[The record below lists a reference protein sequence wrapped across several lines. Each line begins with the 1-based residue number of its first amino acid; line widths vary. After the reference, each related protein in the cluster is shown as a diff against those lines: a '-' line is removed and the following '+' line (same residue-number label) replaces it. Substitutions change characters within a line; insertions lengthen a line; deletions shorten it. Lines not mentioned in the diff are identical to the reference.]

1 MGHHLWHK
9 GGNDMKLYTRGGDK
23 GETSLIGGR
32 VLKVH
37 PHIQAMGLL
46 DELNSQIGL
55 ALAHQTDETLRTQ
68 LTRIQHDLFD
78 LGSELMY
85 KQDPPQQVDLVI
97 VTELETWID
106 ELGAKCPELV
116 RFILPGG
123 SVGAASLH
131 VARTVCR
138 RVERELVN
146 VDAAVRQL
154 PYYNRLSDY
163 LFTAAR
169 YANVVAG
176 VPDQEYARGADVFKT
191 KKKKE

>member
-9 GGNDMKLYTRGGDK
+9 GGKDMKLYTRGGDK

-106 ELGAKCPELV
+106 ELETKCPELV

-146 VDAAVRQL
+146 VEAAVRQL

-191 KKKKE
+191 KKKE

>member
-106 ELGAKCPELV
+106 ELEAKCPELV

>member
-1 MGHHLWHK
+1 
-9 GGNDMKLYTRGGDK
+9 MKLYTRGGDK

-106 ELGAKCPELV
+106 ELEAKCPELV

-123 SVGAASLH
+123 SIGAASLH

>member
-1 MGHHLWHK
+1 
-9 GGNDMKLYTRGGDK
+9 MKLYTRGGDK

-32 VLKVH
+32 VLKIH

-55 ALAHQTDETLRTQ
+55 ALAYQTDETLRTQ
-68 LTRIQHDLFD
+68 LTKIQHDLFD

-85 KQDPPQQVDLVI
+85 TETPPQQVDLNI

-106 ELGAKCPELV
+106 ELEPKCPELV

-191 KKKKE
+191 KKKKKKE

>member
-1 MGHHLWHK
+1 
-9 GGNDMKLYTRGGDK
+9 MKLYTRGGDK

-106 ELGAKCPELV
+106 ELEAKCPELV

>member
-1 MGHHLWHK
+1 MR
-9 GGNDMKLYTRGGDK
+9 LYTRGGDQ

-32 VLKVH
+32 VSKVH
-37 PHIQAMGLL
+37 PQIEAMGLL
-46 DELNSQIGL
+46 DELNSHIGL

-68 LTRIQHDLFD
+68 LTKIQHDLFD
-78 LGSELMY
+78 LGSELMH
-85 KQDPPQQVDLVI
+85 QNEPPKQVDLVI

-106 ELGAKCPELV
+106 ELEPNCPPLR

-123 SVGAASLH
+123 SVAAASLH

-138 RVERELVN
+138 RVERELVEIE
-146 VDAAVRQL
+146 AATRQL
-154 PYYNRLSDY
+154 PYFNRLSDY

-169 YANVVAG
+169 YANVKAG
-176 VPDQEYARGADVFKT
+176 VPDQEYARGADVFKQ

>member
-1 MGHHLWHK
+1 
-9 GGNDMKLYTRGGDK
+9 MKLYTRGGDK
-23 GETSLIGGR
+23 GETSLVGGR

-37 PHIQAMGLL
+37 PQIQAIGLL

-55 ALAHQTDETLRTQ
+55 ALAHQTDETLRAQ

-85 KQDPPQQVDLVI
+85 KEQPPKKVDMVI
-97 VTELETWID
+97 VAELETWID
-106 ELGAKCPELV
+106 DLELKCSDLV

-146 VDAAVRQL
+146 IDAATRQL

>member
-1 MGHHLWHK
+1 MGHHLWHR

-85 KQDPPQQVDLVI
+85 KQDPPQQVDMTI

-106 ELGAKCPELV
+106 ELEVKCPELV

>member
-1 MGHHLWHK
+1 
-9 GGNDMKLYTRGGDK
+9 
-23 GETSLIGGR
+23 
-32 VLKVH
+32 
-37 PHIQAMGLL
+37 
-46 DELNSQIGL
+46 
-55 ALAHQTDETLRTQ
+55 
-68 LTRIQHDLFD
+68 
-78 LGSELMY
+78 MY

-97 VTELETWID
+97 VTDLETWIV
-106 ELGAKCPELV
+106 ELETKCPELV

-191 KKKKE
+191 KKKE

>member
-106 ELGAKCPELV
+106 ELEAKCPELV

-191 KKKKE
+191 RKKKE

>member
-106 ELGAKCPELV
+106 ELEAKCPELV

-146 VDAAVRQL
+146 VEAAVRQL

-176 VPDQEYARGADVFKT
+176 VPDQEYVRGADVFKT